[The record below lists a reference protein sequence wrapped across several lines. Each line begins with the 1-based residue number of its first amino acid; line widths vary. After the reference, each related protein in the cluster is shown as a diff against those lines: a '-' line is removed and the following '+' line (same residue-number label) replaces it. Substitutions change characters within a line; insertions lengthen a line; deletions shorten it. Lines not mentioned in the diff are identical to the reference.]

1 MRRADRISARL
12 VVVATEF
19 AHCTGGAWRVY
30 LTVAVLSRRGQADGD
45 ERDRA
50 RIGDGGT

>member
-12 VVVATEF
+12 IVVAAEF
-19 AHCTGGAWRVY
+19 AHCTGGEWRVY
-30 LTVAVLSRRGQADGD
+30 FSSAALRRHGQANGD
-45 ERDRA
+45 ESDRA